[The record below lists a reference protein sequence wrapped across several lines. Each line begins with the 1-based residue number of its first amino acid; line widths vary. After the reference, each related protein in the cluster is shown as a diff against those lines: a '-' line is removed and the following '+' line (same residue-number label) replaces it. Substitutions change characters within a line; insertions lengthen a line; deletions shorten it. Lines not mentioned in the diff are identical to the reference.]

1 MRRTKFQYILTWVSL
16 VLMIICS
23 TLLVAY
29 AWNSKIT
36 GPISPS
42 LMMMLWIGI
51 AASGIFL
58 FMLAVKKAHRLWIDE
73 ERYLERMEQE
83 SKKKSFRTSGSSRE
97 KKELDFAAAAK
108 KIIRRIPENI
118 AQEQLGKLL
127 LKNLARE
134 LELMSGIFYREHKEV
149 FKAEATY
156 AMASTTE
163 PYTFKS
169 GEGLSGQVAK
179 NQQLMVLTHLPEGH
193 LEVYSGLGKAP
204 PAYLAIV
211 PLVHKGKT
219 MAVIECSGYRY
230 DPDAI
235 ENMFKILARDLM
247 DKLSLNLS

>member
-1 MRRTKFQYILTWVSL
+1 MRTSRFRYILTWVSL
-16 VLMIICS
+16 VVMLGCS
-23 TLLVAY
+23 TLLVVC
-29 AWNSKIT
+29 AWNSQIT

-42 LMMMLWIGI
+42 LVVVLWTGI
-51 AASGIFL
+51 ASSGIYL
-58 FMLAVKKAHRLWIDE
+58 FMFAVKKAHRLWIDE
-73 ERYLERMEQE
+73 ERLEKMERETQ
-83 SKKKSFRTSGSSRE
+83 KKSFRASGSSRE

-118 AQEQLGKLL
+118 AKDQLGKLL

-134 LELMSGIFYREHKEV
+134 LELMSGIFYMEHKEV

-193 LEVYSGLGKAP
+193 LQVYSGLGKAP

-230 DPDAI
+230 NPDAI

>member
-1 MRRTKFQYILTWVSL
+1 MKTSKFQYILTWVSL
-16 VLMIICS
+16 VLMLICS

-42 LMMMLWIGI
+42 LMMLLWIGI

-58 FMLAVKKAHRLWIDE
+58 FMLAVKKAHRLWINEKRELEKE
-73 ERYLERMEQE
+73 EHELSR
-83 SKKKSFRTSGSSRE
+83 KSSSRSGSSRA
-97 KKELDFAAAAK
+97 KKELDFASAAK

-134 LELMSGIFYREHKEV
+134 LELMSGIYYRENKGI
-149 FKAEATY
+149 FKVEATY

-179 NQQLMVLTHLPEGH
+179 NQQLMLLTRLPEGH

-219 MAVIECSGYRY
+219 LAVIECSGYRY
-230 DPDAI
+230 DPVAI